1 MVEYV
6 KNAHTAIFSGPTRC
20 GKTQRLLDLIE
31 NEYRN
36 HFDNI
41 VILCPTLRRNVAYL
55 ERSWVWKDPYVFL
68 IEPKDELIRWI
79 EALSVLFEGEETLF
93 IIDDCI
99 GDEDLNKTRS
109 ALLDTSVIGRHMN
122 HYLWMLTQRYKK
134 IPLTVR
140 DQLKQLWIWYP
151 KNRNE
156 FELIHNENHIIESQ
170 EEIKHVKNQ
179 LKDSKHGC
187 LYLRMEYPR
196 SYNFLH

>member
-1 MVEYV
+1 MIDYV
-6 KNAHTAIFSGPTRC
+6 KEAHTAVFSGPTRC

-31 NEYRN
+31 KEYRG

-41 VILCPTLRRNVAYL
+41 VIICPTLRWNAPYL

-68 IEPKDELIRWI
+68 IEPEDKLIWWI
-79 EALSVLFEGEETLF
+79 EKLGDLLAGEETLF

-99 GDEDLNKTRS
+99 AHKDLNKTRS
-109 ALLDTSVIGRHMN
+109 ALLNLAVLGRHME
-122 HYLWMLTQRYKK
+122 HSIWMLTQRYKK

-140 DQLKQLWIWYP
+140 DQLKQLWVWYP
-151 KNRNE
+151 KNRDE
-156 FELIHNENHIIESQ
+156 FEVIHKENHIIDSQ

-196 SYNFLH
+196 SYKFLQ